1 MNFAQTWRAK
11 GTRFMH
17 RYHARKAAQADVS
30 TRFVAQQEPKTIGH
44 FARGRQLIKG
54 NFAFSGTQRRASGAS
69 IWTFAEDHPRLTAE
83 LHGFAWL
90 DDLAA
95 VGDLRARET
104 AQAWVLDWIAR
115 YGDGSSDG
123 WTPACTGRRIIR
135 LIHHGGFLMRGQSAE
150 ISDVF
155 LQSLGQQTLFLS
167 KRWPT
172 TPPGL
177 ARFEATTGM
186 IIAGLALEGMAA
198 HVMPAVT
205 ALSEHCA
212 SQIDANGG
220 IPSRNP
226 EELLTV
232 FTLITWAHQAL
243 STAGQTPPAALYQ
256 AMTNIAPT
264 LRALRHADG
273 SLARFH
279 GGGRGLDGL
288 LDHALADSKVRAT
301 PPDPAMLHM
310 GFVRISA
317 GRTSAVLDAAPP
329 PNGANAENAHA
340 STLALELTSGRRP
353 LIVNCGAGQS
363 FGPDWRRNGR
373 STNAHS
379 TLTLDNMSSTRL
391 GTGQSTRSDGPQDV
405 NAVFTTLADGKRQEL
420 SHDGYRKTHGLT
432 HARTIDIGAEGRGIV
447 GEDILVAL
455 EDADK
460 SKLDGHLKRQNGA
473 LPFVIRFHLHPDV
486 DATVDLGGTAVSM
499 ILKSG
504 EVWIFRCDAT
514 APLALEP
521 SVYLESGRIEPR
533 ATQQVVLSAAAI
545 DYASR
550 VRWSLVKA
558 QDTPDALRDLVPND
572 LAGSYQSTSRGT
584 S

>member
-1 MNFAQTWRAK
+1 
-11 GTRFMH
+11 
-17 RYHARKAAQADVS
+17 
-30 TRFVAQQEPKTIGH
+30 
-44 FARGRQLIKG
+44 
-54 NFAFSGTQRRASGAS
+54 
-69 IWTFAEDHPRLTAE
+69 
-83 LHGFAWL
+83 
-90 DDLAA
+90 
-95 VGDLRARET
+95 
-104 AQAWVLDWIAR
+104 
-115 YGDGSSDG
+115 
-123 WTPACTGRRIIR
+123 
-135 LIHHGGFLMRGQSAE
+135 
-150 ISDVF
+150 
-155 LQSLGQQTLFLS
+155 
-167 KRWPT
+167 
-172 TPPGL
+172 
-177 ARFEATTGM
+177 M

-243 STAGQTPPAALYQ
+243 STAGQTP
-256 AMTNIAPT
+256 
-264 LRALRHADG
+264 
-273 SLARFH
+273 
-279 GGGRGLDGL
+279 
-288 LDHALADSKVRAT
+288 
-301 PPDPAMLHM
+301 
-310 GFVRISA
+310 
-317 GRTSAVLDAAPP
+317 
-329 PNGANAENAHA
+329 
-340 STLALELTSGRRP
+340 
-353 LIVNCGAGQS
+353 
-363 FGPDWRRNGR
+363 
-373 STNAHS
+373 
-379 TLTLDNMSSTRL
+379 
-391 GTGQSTRSDGPQDV
+391 
-405 NAVFTTLADGKRQEL
+405 
-420 SHDGYRKTHGLT
+420 
-432 HARTIDIGAEGRGIV
+432 
-447 GEDILVAL
+447 